1 MIGPNPH
8 FSVERR
14 FHAACLRAHRRRP
27 RPPAGDEAGR
37 LGDVECRIELSP
49 AELEPEATLGLSD
62 YSHVEVVFGFHLT
75 DRVCRGTQHPRGN
88 PDWPRV
94 GILAQR
100 APNRPN
106 HLGVTVCALLSVDG
120 LTLTVRGLDA
130 LDGSPVLDVKPY
142 LPQFA
147 ARGRSASRGGPP
159 S

>member
-1 MIGPNPH
+1 MPHAFVPIG
-8 FSVERR
+8 VVRG
-14 FHAACLRAHRRRP
+14 P
-27 RPPAGDEAGR
+27 RQGTRQDDW
-37 LGDVECRIELSP
+37 GDVECRIELSP
-49 AELEPEATLGLSD
+49 GELEPEATVGLSD
-62 YSHVEVVFGFHLT
+62 YSHVEVVFTFHLT

-106 HLGVTVCALLSVDG
+106 HLGVTVCELLAVDG

-142 LPQFA
+142 LPRFA
-147 ARGRSASRGGPP
+147 ARGTVREPAWSAELMRDYF
-159 S
+159 